1 MSFTTNEQ
9 LANEKIEILG
19 AVCELYAA
27 APARA
32 PMPGK
37 TTITLRYPDAAAA
50 AFYFA
55 KSRQDQGLASLTSY
69 DAAGM
74 YHLKSTVM
82 TVWWSLSKMS
92 PSNCISRIQDLTDL
106 SKELY
111 L

>member
-1 MSFTTNEQ
+1 MRLELLNTHHCVVGWCQIS
-9 LANEKIEILG
+9 G
-19 AVCELYAA
+19 AVCKES
-27 APARA
+27 APGR
-32 PMPGK
+32 GK
-37 TTITLRYPDAAAA
+37 TTITLRYADAAAA

-69 DAAGM
+69 DAACM

-82 TVWWSLSKMS
+82 TVWWSFSKMS
-92 PSNCISRIQDLTDL
+92 PSNCISRIQDPTDL